1 MIFFF
6 SYSLQ
11 GQKKSSRVRRLHLYL
26 CPPSHVPN
34 PPSLFILTHTW
45 AFVCVIHSRETDD
58 SNLANR
64 DPPSNRQWTFY
75 CSCCYCIIL
84 PADKTNVDNCVRNQN
99 ATSPNSIARLNGR
112 QYGRWGGEKLNFQ
125 LPLSFIRVLIFLAM
139 PSSKFRVESMCAR
152 PPPSL

>member
-64 DPPSNRQWTFY
+64 GPPLKQTVNVLLLLLLLYYT
-75 CSCCYCIIL
+75 SC
-84 PADKTNVDNCVRNQN
+84 
-99 ATSPNSIARLNGR
+99 
-112 QYGRWGGEKLNFQ
+112 
-125 LPLSFIRVLIFLAM
+125 
-139 PSSKFRVESMCAR
+139 
-152 PPPSL
+152 

>member
-64 DPPSNRQWTFY
+64 GPPPQTDSER
-75 CSCCYCIIL
+75 
-84 PADKTNVDNCVRNQN
+84 
-99 ATSPNSIARLNGR
+99 SIA
-112 QYGRWGGEKLNFQ
+112 
-125 LPLSFIRVLIFLAM
+125 PAATVLYFLLTKPMWITAYEIKM
-139 PSSKFRVESMCAR
+139 QHHQIASPD
-152 PPPSL
+152 

>member
-112 QYGRWGGEKLNFQ
+112 QYGRWGGEVKFSAA
-125 LPLSFIRVLIFLAM
+125 PLFYPCSHFPGYAKQQVPCRINVRT
-139 PSSKFRVESMCAR
+139 
-152 PPPSL
+152 PPSL